1 MRFQT
6 YRNYQFFKNSLGRLG
21 YQIPNHSQG
30 LVQPVIGNEWLLW
43 LIVENVFLL
52 PDEKGRAGAPQQ
64 KASTQVSGY
73 FYSGADPL
81 NLQRGSQKKFS
92 LKLIYN
98 LTKICAYSP

>member
-1 MRFQT
+1 M
-6 YRNYQFFKNSLGRLG
+6 
-21 YQIPNHSQG
+21 
-30 LVQPVIGNEWLLW
+30 QPVIGNEWLLW

-81 NLQRGSQKKFS
+81 NLQRGAQKKFS